1 VLVATKS
8 LHIIDK
14 VKMRV
19 GMVRDHTN
27 IRYRIIELLSYWQGL
42 VNTTQLI
49 QHFSVSRTQAQK
61 YFKSYQADY
70 PDNLI
75 YDNSLKGFR
84 PSETFT
90 SHCISRNVD
99 EYLDWLNNNGEL
111 TAPMHNT
118 PFTNAS
124 LSLPVRQVL
133 PQIMRGIITAIKHQK
148 RLEVEYVSLANP
160 NGEGRIIQP
169 HIFVKTGLRWHLRAF
184 DEKHQQFRDFVLS
197 RFRGQPEIL
206 DSATHNA
213 ALDIAWN
220 STIEMVFSPDS
231 RLTTAQQNVIEQD
244 YQMQDGKLVTKTRAA
259 LAQYLLQDMQVNI
272 KFHDAIPEAQQLILV
287 NLNDIKQWLF
297 NA

>member
-1 VLVATKS
+1 M
-8 LHIIDK
+8 DK
-14 VKMRV
+14 VKVRV
-19 GMVRDHTN
+19 IMVRVHTN

-84 PSETFT
+84 PSVTFT
-90 SHCISRNVD
+90 SHYISSNVD

-111 TAPMHNT
+111 TAPMNNSR
-118 PFTNAS
+118 FTNAT
-124 LSLPVRQVL
+124 LSLPVRKVL
-133 PQIMRGIITAIKHQK
+133 PQIMRGLISAIKYQK
-148 RLEVEYVSLANP
+148 RLEVDYVSLANP

-169 HIFVKTGLRWHLRAF
+169 HIFVKTGLRWHLRAY

-206 DSATHNA
+206 DNATHNA

-220 STIEMVFSPDS
+220 NSIEMIFSADS
-231 RLTTAQQNVIEQD
+231 RLSPEQKNVIEQD

>member
-1 VLVATKS
+1 
-8 LHIIDK
+8 
-14 VKMRV
+14 
-19 GMVRDHTN
+19 MVREHTN

-90 SHCISRNVD
+90 SHCISSDVN

-111 TAPMHNT
+111 ATPMHNT
-118 PFTNAS
+118 PFTNAT
-124 LSLPVRQVL
+124 LSLPVRKVL
-133 PQIMRGIITAIKHQK
+133 PQTMRGLISAIKHQK
-148 RLEVEYVSLANP
+148 RLEVNYVSLANP

-169 HIFVKTGLRWHLRAF
+169 HIFVKTGLRWPLRAY

-206 DSATHNA
+206 DNATHNA

-220 STIEMVFSPDS
+220 SSIEMIFSPDS
-231 RLTTAQQNVIEQD
+231 RLSPEQKNVIEQD
-244 YQMQDGKLVTKTRAA
+244 YQMQDGKLITSTRAA

-287 NLNDIKQWLF
+287 NYNDIKQWLF

>member
-1 VLVATKS
+1 M
-8 LHIIDK
+8 DK
-14 VKMRV
+14 VKVRV
-19 GMVRDHTN
+19 IMVRDHTN

-90 SHCISRNVD
+90 SHYISSNVD

-111 TAPMHNT
+111 TAPMKNS
-118 PFTNAS
+118 PFTNAT
-124 LSLPVRQVL
+124 LSLPVRKVL
-133 PQIMRGIITAIKHQK
+133 PQIMRGLISAIKYQK
-148 RLEVEYVSLANP
+148 RLEVDYVSLANP

-169 HIFVKTGLRWHLRAF
+169 HIFVKTGLRWHLRAY
-184 DEKHQQFRDFVLS
+184 DEKNQQFRDFVLS

-213 ALDIAWN
+213 TLDIAWN
-220 STIEMVFSPDS
+220 SNIEMIFSPDS
-231 RLTTAQQNVIEQD
+231 RLSPEQKNVIEQD
-244 YQMQDGKLVTKTRAA
+244 YQMQDGKLVTTTRAA

>member
-1 VLVATKS
+1 
-8 LHIIDK
+8 
-14 VKMRV
+14 
-19 GMVRDHTN
+19 MVREHTN

-90 SHCISRNVD
+90 SHCISSDVN

-111 TAPMHNT
+111 ATPMHNT
-118 PFTNAS
+118 PFTNAT
-124 LSLPVRQVL
+124 LSLPVRKVL
-133 PQIMRGIITAIKHQK
+133 PQTMRGLISAIKHQK
-148 RLEVEYVSLANP
+148 RLEVNYVSLANP

-169 HIFVKTGLRWHLRAF
+169 HIFVKTGLRWHLRAY

-206 DSATHNA
+206 DNATHNA

-220 STIEMVFSPDS
+220 SSIEMIFSPDS
-231 RLTTAQQNVIEQD
+231 RLSPEQKNVIEQD
-244 YQMQDGKLVTKTRAA
+244 YQMQDGKLITSTRAA

-287 NLNDIKQWLF
+287 NYNDIKQWLF

>member
-1 VLVATKS
+1 
-8 LHIIDK
+8 
-14 VKMRV
+14 MRV
-19 GMVRDHTN
+19 IMVREHTN
-27 IRYRIIELLSYWQGL
+27 MRYRIIELLSYWQGL

-61 YFKSYQADY
+61 YFKSYQSDY

-90 SHCISRNVD
+90 THCISSNVD

-111 TAPMHNT
+111 AAPMHNT
-118 PFTNAS
+118 PFTNAT

-133 PQIMRGIITAIKHQK
+133 PEIMRGLISAIKYQK
-148 RLEVEYVSLANP
+148 RLDVDYVSLANP

-169 HIFVKTGLRWHLRAF
+169 HIFVKTGLRWHLRAY

-206 DSATHNA
+206 DNATHNA
-213 ALDIAWN
+213 AHDIAWN
-220 STIEMVFSPDS
+220 SSIEMIFTPDS
-231 RLTTAQQNVIEQD
+231 RLSPEQKNVIEQD

>member
-1 VLVATKS
+1 
-8 LHIIDK
+8 
-14 VKMRV
+14 M
-19 GMVRDHTN
+19 MVREHTN

-90 SHCISRNVD
+90 SNCISSDVN

-111 TAPMHNT
+111 GAPMHNAR
-118 PFTNAS
+118 FTNAT
-124 LSLPVRQVL
+124 LSLPVRKVL
-133 PQIMRGIITAIKHQK
+133 PQVMRGLISAIKHQK
-148 RLEVEYVSLANP
+148 RLEVNYVSLANP

-169 HIFVKTGLRWHLRAF
+169 HIFVKTGLRWHLRAY

-206 DSATHNA
+206 DNATHNA

-220 STIEMVFSPDS
+220 SSIEMIFSPDS
-231 RLTTAQQNVIEQD
+231 RLSPEQKNVIEQD
-244 YQMQDGKLVTKTRAA
+244 YQMQDGKLVTSTRAA

>member
-1 VLVATKS
+1 M
-8 LHIIDK
+8 DK
-14 VKMRV
+14 VKAREI
-19 GMVRDHTN
+19 MVREHTN
-27 IRYRIIELLSYWQGL
+27 MRYRIIELLSYWQGL

-61 YFKSYQADY
+61 YFKSYQSDY

-90 SHCISRNVD
+90 THCISSNVD

-118 PFTNAS
+118 PFTNAT

-133 PQIMRGIITAIKHQK
+133 PEIMRGLISAIKYQK
-148 RLEVEYVSLANP
+148 RLEVDYVSLANP

-169 HIFVKTGLRWHLRAF
+169 HIFVKTGLRWHLRAY

-206 DSATHNA
+206 DNATHNA

-220 STIEMVFSPDS
+220 SNIEMIFSPDS
-231 RLTTAQQNVIEQD
+231 RLSPEQKNVIEQD
-244 YQMQDGKLVTKTRAA
+244 YQMQDGKLVTTTRAA

>member
-1 VLVATKS
+1 
-8 LHIIDK
+8 
-14 VKMRV
+14 
-19 GMVRDHTN
+19 MVREHTN

-90 SHCISRNVD
+90 SHCISSDVN

-111 TAPMHNT
+111 ATPMHNT
-118 PFTNAS
+118 PFTNAT
-124 LSLPVRQVL
+124 LSLPVRKVL
-133 PQIMRGIITAIKHQK
+133 PQTMRGLISAIKHQK
-148 RLEVEYVSLANP
+148 RLEVNYVSLANP

-169 HIFVKTGLRWHLRAF
+169 HIFVKTGLRWHLRAY

-206 DSATHNA
+206 DNATHNA

-220 STIEMVFSPDS
+220 SSIEMIFSPDS
-231 RLTTAQQNVIEQD
+231 RLSPEQKNVIEQD
-244 YQMQDGKLVTKTRAA
+244 YQMQDGKLITSTRAA

>member
-1 VLVATKS
+1 M
-8 LHIIDK
+8 DK
-14 VKMRV
+14 AKTRV
-19 GMVRDHTN
+19 IMVREHTN
-27 IRYRIIELLSYWQGL
+27 IRYRIIELLSYWEGR

-84 PSETFT
+84 PSATFT
-90 SHCISRNVD
+90 SHCISSDVN

-111 TAPMHNT
+111 AAPMHNT
-118 PFTNAS
+118 RFTNAT
-124 LSLPVRQVL
+124 LSLPVRKVL
-133 PQIMRGIITAIKHQK
+133 PQIMRGLLSAIKYQK
-148 RLEVEYVSLANP
+148 RLEVDYVSLANP

-169 HIFVKTGLRWHLRAF
+169 HIFVKTGLRWHLRAY

-197 RFRGQPEIL
+197 RFRGQPVLL
-206 DSATHNA
+206 DNATHNA
-213 ALDIAWN
+213 AQDISWN
-220 STIEMVFSPDS
+220 STIAMIFSPDS
-231 RLTTAQQNVIEQD
+231 RLSPEQKVVIEQD

-287 NLNDIKQWLF
+287 NYNDIKQWLF